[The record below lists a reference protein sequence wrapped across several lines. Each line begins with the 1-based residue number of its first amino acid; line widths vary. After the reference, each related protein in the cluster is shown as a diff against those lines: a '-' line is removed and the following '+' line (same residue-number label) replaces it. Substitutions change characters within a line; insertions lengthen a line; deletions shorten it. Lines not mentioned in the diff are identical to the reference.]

1 MAGHMQQRGDNS
13 WRLHT
18 FIGLDSGGRR
28 RYASNTVHGT
38 KRQAEVALAASAI
51 KIEGDRYP
59 AAVEAMTEI

>member
-1 MAGHMQQRGDNS
+1 
-13 WRLHT
+13 
-18 FIGLDSGGRR
+18 
-28 RYASNTVHGT
+28 VHGT